1 MFIGGIILT
10 GGTGRRLGGADKASL
25 ELDGKPLLEHAL
37 DALSEMSQIV
47 VVGDPVPT
55 SRPVRFT
62 REEPAGTGPAQG
74 VLAGVR
80 AFDTTPEQV
89 VILAVDMPRVS
100 PATIRRLML
109 DGGRDG
115 SVLVDQDGRKQ
126 YLCGVY
132 AVARLLK
139 SAADQPR
146 SMKALLKPLK
156 LAKVVAISDEA
167 KDVDTWQDLSD
178 LTT

>member
-1 MFIGGIILT
+1 M
-10 GGTGRRLGGADKASL
+10 
-25 ELDGKPLLEHAL
+25 
-37 DALSEMSQIV
+37 
-47 VVGDPVPT
+47 
-55 SRPVRFT
+55 
-62 REEPAGTGPAQG
+62 
-74 VLAGVR
+74 R

-89 VILAVDMPRVS
+89 VVLAVDMPRVS

-139 SAADQPR
+139 SAEDQPR

-156 LAKVVAISDEA
+156 LAKVAAIGDEA
-167 KDVDTWQDLSD
+167 KDVDSWQDLSA
-178 LTT
+178 LAT